1 MENLKKNLR
10 FLKKFPL
17 RKLQS
22 SNVSSFT
29 ELRNNFYSGFILN
42 TVLHLHQSDKE
53 GEILFH
59 TTFLKLRRNSKTSLS
74 VRELEQTCYSLLTS
88 PVSPL

>member
-42 TVLHLHQSDKE
+42 TVLHIHQSDKE

-59 TTFLKLRRNSKTSLS
+59 ITFLKLRRNSETSVS
-74 VRELEQTCYSLLTS
+74 IRELEQTCYSLLTS